1 MMSHDKQVQQ
11 TVTLEESKLQKWQC
25 PNLVATSRRQRSHV
39 KQIRTLPQS
48 EASKS
53 TTEKATQERL
63 LFRPLLIGEQ
73 ERLAV
78 TLNNGSPRF
87 RAESWLF
94 SQSPERGLYLLP
106 LRLPVGEAN
115 LVLVQDLRRDFL
127 GEVGIAQL

>member
-1 MMSHDKQVQQ
+1 M
-11 TVTLEESKLQKWQC
+11 
-25 PNLVATSRRQRSHV
+25 ARRQRTHV

-87 RAESWLF
+87 RAGSWLF
-94 SQSPERGLYLLP
+94 SQSP
-106 LRLPVGEAN
+106 
-115 LVLVQDLRRDFL
+115 
-127 GEVGIAQL
+127 